1 MRILLVEDHYDSADS
16 LARLLR
22 RDGHVVQIA
31 ALADEALRACES
43 ATFDLLISDIGLP
56 DLDGWELL
64 GRIRR
69 HCDLPA
75 IALSAFT
82 TGEDEARSRAAGFTA
97 HLAKPVSFAL
107 LRKMIT
113 DIAEPPSGSA
123 AGT

>member
-1 MRILLVEDHYDSADS
+1 MRILLVEDHCDTAES

-22 RDGHVVQIA
+22 RDGHVVQTA
-31 ALADEALRACES
+31 ALADEALRASGS

-69 HCDLPA
+69 HRDLPA

-82 TGEDEARSRAAGFTA
+82 TDEDEARSRAAGFTA
-97 HLAKPVSFAL
+97 HLHKPLHFGL
-107 LRKMIT
+107 LRKIIT
-113 DIAEPPSGSA
+113 GIAEPASGSA
-123 AGT
+123 AGA

>member
-1 MRILLVEDHYDSADS
+1 MHILLVEDHCDTADS

-22 RDGHVVQIA
+22 RDGHAVQIA
-31 ALADEALRACES
+31 GLADEALRACAS

-56 DLDGWELL
+56 DTDGWALL
-64 GRIRR
+64 ERIRR

-82 TGEDEARSRAAGFTA
+82 TDEDEARSRAAGFTA
-97 HLAKPVSFAL
+97 HLHKPLSFGL

-113 DIAEPPSGSA
+113 GIAEPGSGSA
-123 AGT
+123 AGA